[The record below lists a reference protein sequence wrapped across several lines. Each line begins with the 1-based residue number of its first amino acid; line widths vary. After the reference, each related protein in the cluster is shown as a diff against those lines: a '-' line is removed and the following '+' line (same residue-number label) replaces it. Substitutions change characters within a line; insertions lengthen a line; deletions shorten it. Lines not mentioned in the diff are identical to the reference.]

1 MVLPNVNIGD
11 NVIIGAH
18 SVISKDI
25 PSNPVVAGNLAK
37 VIKPYQDYMIEKKL
51 LLESNPTYDYS
62 YTINNITKEKRKQM
76 KQELED
82 QIGFVV

>member
-1 MVLPNVNIGD
+1 MVLPNVNIEY

-25 PSNPVVAGNLAK
+25 PSNSVVAGNLAK

-62 YTINNITKEKRKQM
+62 YTINNITEEKRSQM
-76 KQELED
+76 KQELEE